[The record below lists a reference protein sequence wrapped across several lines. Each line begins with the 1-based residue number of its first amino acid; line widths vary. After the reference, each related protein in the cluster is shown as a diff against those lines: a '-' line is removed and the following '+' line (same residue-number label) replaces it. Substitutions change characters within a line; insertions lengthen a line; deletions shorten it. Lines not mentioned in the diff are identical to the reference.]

1 VTIRAAFATF
11 ARNRR
16 RVAVEENF
24 LTSAGIFGVRKQFI
38 FTGRRP
44 PVAPR
49 LLSNKASMNSQHKGG
64 KWMKKE
70 LRTVA
75 LGAALAF
82 ALAWAAQPALAKQR
96 GNSGLPPGPG
106 NPIAAVQAEVVGLQ
120 DDIKDLQKSVSDL
133 DKRID
138 DIEALLNA
146 PATVWIN
153 YLGFLSGDTTV
164 LTATYRSTNSGVGSG
179 LGGLVIQSSTVGA
192 VDSLGGDKFIST
204 GLQVP
209 PNFSIAGVRVC
220 YEWSAGATSHITQI
234 RLAQLQNPP
243 STAVVK
249 LDDAT
254 VQPSLAP
261 VCVDSTT
268 LTTPVDAS
276 LGAVTLDLRI
286 NTGNIADKLVLR
298 GVALHL
304 VPTP

>member
-1 VTIRAAFATF
+1 MI
-11 ARNRR
+11 
-16 RVAVEENF
+16 
-24 LTSAGIFGVRKQFI
+24 KQL
-38 FTGRRP
+38 
-44 PVAPR
+44 R
-49 LLSNKASMNSQHKGG
+49 L
-64 KWMKKE
+64 
-70 LRTVA
+70 VA

-82 ALAWAAQPALAKQR
+82 TLAWGAQPALAKQR

-106 NPIAAVQAEVVGLQ
+106 NPIAAVQSEVVKLQ
-120 DDIKDLQKSVSDL
+120 GDISDL

-138 DIEALLNA
+138 AIEALLNA

-164 LTATYRSTNSGVGSG
+164 LTTTYRSANSGVGGG
-179 LGGLVIQSSTVGA
+179 LGGLVVQSSTVGA
-192 VDSLGGDKFIST
+192 VDSFGGDKFIST

-234 RLAQLQNPP
+234 RLAQLQSPP
-243 STAVVK
+243 STALVK
-249 LDDAT
+249 LDDGT
-254 VQPSLAP
+254 IQPSIAP

-268 LTTPVDAS
+268 LTTPIDPTD
-276 LGAVTLDLRI
+276 GAVTLDLRI
-286 NTGNIADKLVLR
+286 NTGNIADKMVLR